1 MYIGGTEYRIH
12 GTNDPSTIGK
22 FVSSGC
28 IRMTN
33 DNVMDLYRRV
43 QVGAKVV
50 VLPQTYVADSSA
62 RARPV
67 PVAQS
72 FAPQAPSPAQ
82 ATWTRIRPSGLY

>member
-1 MYIGGTEYRIH
+1 
-12 GTNDPSTIGK
+12 
-22 FVSSGC
+22 
-28 IRMTN
+28 MTN
-33 DNVMDLYRRV
+33 DNVMDLYKRV

-67 PVAQS
+67 PVTQS
-72 FAPQAPSPAQ
+72 YAPQAPSPAQ